1 MTMRW
6 TQYFIILFFILF
18 PSCNSPKVAFGGP
31 SNATG
36 EASWYSYESCIKE
49 GTSGRKTASGQNFNE
64 NALTCASW
72 DHSFG
77 TRLKVTN
84 INNGKSVIVTV
95 TDRGPNKKLYRRG
108 RIIDLSRASFAK
120 IAKLS
125 SGIIK
130 VRIEVING

>member
-1 MTMRW
+1 MTHTR
-6 TQYFIILFFILF
+6 YFFILLF
-18 PSCNSPKVAFGGP
+18 LLTSSCNITRPVFAGHSTT
-31 SNATG
+31 TG
-36 EASWYSYESCIKE
+36 EASWYSFESCVRE

-64 NALTCASW
+64 NDLTCASW
-72 DHSFG
+72 DHTFG

-84 INNGKSVIVTV
+84 LNNGKSVIVTV

-108 RIIDLSRASFAK
+108 RIIDLSKASFAK

-130 VRIEVING
+130 VKIEVING